1 MLQRSHG
8 NTQHTGET
16 PEAAE
21 NEPAATDAEAEKRKQ
36 IYDLQE
42 QLAKA
47 VKEEDFEQAAKLR
60 DEIKSLK
67 GE

>member
-1 MLQRSHG
+1 MQRSHG

-21 NEPAATDAEAEKRKQ
+21 SESAATDAEAEKRKQ

-47 VKEEDFEQAAKLR
+47 VEEKTLSR
-60 DEIKSLK
+60 LLSCVTRSSL
-67 GE
+67 

>member
-1 MLQRSHG
+1 MKHREDKSAM
-8 NTQHTGET
+8 T
-16 PEAAE
+16 PQ
-21 NEPAATDAEAEKRKQ
+21 EAEKRKQ